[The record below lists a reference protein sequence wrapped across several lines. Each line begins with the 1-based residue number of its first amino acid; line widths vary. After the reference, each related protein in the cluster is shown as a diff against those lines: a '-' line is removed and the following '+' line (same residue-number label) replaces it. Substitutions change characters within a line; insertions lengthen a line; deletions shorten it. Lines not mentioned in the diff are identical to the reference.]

1 MRIKIITESDED
13 ASDYTNPLTAL
24 TRLRGQKK
32 DNIDGCTDE
41 NGQRR
46 EIGEEWR
53 FEDGCN
59 TGMLVSN

>member
-1 MRIKIITESDED
+1 MLMMT
-13 ASDYTNPLTAL
+13 TP
-24 TRLRGQKK
+24 K
-32 DNIDGCTDE
+32 DPAGNIDGCTDE